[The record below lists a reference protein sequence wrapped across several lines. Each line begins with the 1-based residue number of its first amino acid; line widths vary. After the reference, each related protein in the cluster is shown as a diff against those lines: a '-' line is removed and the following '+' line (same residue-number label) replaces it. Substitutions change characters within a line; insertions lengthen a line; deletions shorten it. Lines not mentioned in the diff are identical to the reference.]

1 MTEPAPDWSR
11 RFGGTQRLY
20 GQAAAARIRGLRV
33 MVVGIGGVGTWAAEG
48 LARLGVGA
56 LTLVDMDHVAE
67 SNINRQL
74 HALDATLGQAKV
86 EAMRARVAAFHPECR
101 VDVIDDW
108 VSPDNWLTLLGA
120 GEAPHVVID
129 ACDQLRAKAAMA
141 GWALRE
147 RRPLVCVGAAGGK
160 VKPQAVEAE
169 DLAAVTH
176 DPLLAK
182 LRYALRRHHGAAK
195 HGAMGLRCVFSREA
209 VAPPQGDGCDWQ
221 EGDLNCHGYGSA
233 ATVTGTFGL
242 VAAAQA
248 IDLALR

>member
-1 MTEPAPDWSR
+1 MTELRPDLAR

-20 GQAAAARIRGLRV
+20 GSAAAARIRGLRV
-33 MVVGIGGVGTWAAEG
+33 MVVGIGGVGTWAVEG
-48 LARLGVGA
+48 LARLGVGG

-86 EAMRARVAAFHPECR
+86 EAMRERVAAFHPSCR
-101 VDVIDDW
+101 VDVVDDW
-108 VSPDNWLTLLGA
+108 VSPDNWPAVLGA
-120 GEAPHVVID
+120 CEAPDVVID
-129 ACDQLRAKAAMA
+129 ACDQLRAKATMA
-141 GWALRE
+141 AWALRE
-147 RRPLVCVGAAGGK
+147 RRALVCVGAAGGK
-160 VKPQAVEAE
+160 VKPQVVEVD

-182 LRYALRRHHGAAK
+182 LRYDLRRHHGAAK
-195 HGAMGLRCVFSREA
+195 QGSIGLRCVFSRET
-209 VAPPQGDGCDWQ
+209 VAAPQGDDCAWQ

-242 VAAAQA
+242 VATAEA
-248 IDLALR
+248 IALALL